1 MQVKKD
7 VRLVTILGVAALA
20 FLVAGAAEAGD
31 ATSLAP
37 ERLEPV
43 GVDLAEVE
51 YRGRRAVRVKEKAGV
66 AVEADSLAVIPD
78 LTFGDGTIEVDVA
91 GAPRSDA
98 FEGARGFVGI
108 AFRLQKDPS
117 RYECFY
123 IRPKNGRADDQLRR
137 NHSTQYVSH
146 PDHPWHRLRK
156 EAPGAYE
163 SYVDLVSGEWT
174 HLKVVVSGTDARLY
188 VHDAEQPALIVK
200 DLKLGA
206 SEGAIALWIG
216 AGTEGHFANLQV
228 DRAP

>member
-1 MQVKKD
+1 MRIAKGR
-7 VRLVTILGVAALA
+7 RLGTIMGVAALA
-20 FLVAGAAEAGD
+20 VATGGVVGAGD
-31 ATSLAP
+31 AIPLAP
-37 ERLEPV
+37 ERLEAV

-51 YRGRRAVRVKEKAGV
+51 YRGRTAVRVKEKAGV

-78 LTFGDGTIEVDVA
+78 LSFGDGTIEVDVA

-123 IRPKNGRADDQLRR
+123 IRPKNGRADNQLRR

-188 VHDAEQPALIVK
+188 VHDAEQPALVVK
-200 DLKLGA
+200 DLKLGTG
-206 SEGAIALWIG
+206 EGAIALWIG
-216 AGTEGHFANLQV
+216 AGTEGHFANLRV
-228 DRAP
+228 TR